1 MATSWKKIKNNKYEI
16 LYINKK
22 EDTLVQI
29 VNNSRLLGWYVSVF
43 KSKSGLFNY
52 NNMILSDRFKT
63 KSAALKFAKNWMKKH
78 PYG

>member
-43 KSKSGLFNY
+43 KSKSGCLKKRGVQNLLYPVQEKFLV
-52 NNMILSDRFKT
+52 LSVEIC
-63 KSAALKFAKNWMKKH
+63 
-78 PYG
+78 